1 MKSMV
6 PADITL
12 EFQQTGSLLIHKIS
26 DDRVLV
32 TACDVM
38 CFEDGIVLAQA
49 IALTFG
55 TDCVVS
61 DINHESP
68 FCRTYTFMT
77 DPDGGNIRNI
87 DGLAKSIRSRLIT
100 VVALMDDMEIELTV

>member
-1 MKSMV
+1 MV

-49 IALTFG
+49 IADTFG
-55 TDCVVS
+55 TKCAVS
-61 DINHESP
+61 DVDRVSP
-68 FCRTYTFMT
+68 FCRTYTFIT
-77 DPDGGNIRNI
+77 DPVGGRIRNL
-87 DGLAKSIRSRLIT
+87 DGLAKSIRSKLIN
-100 VVALMDDMEIELTV
+100 VIANMDDMELALPA